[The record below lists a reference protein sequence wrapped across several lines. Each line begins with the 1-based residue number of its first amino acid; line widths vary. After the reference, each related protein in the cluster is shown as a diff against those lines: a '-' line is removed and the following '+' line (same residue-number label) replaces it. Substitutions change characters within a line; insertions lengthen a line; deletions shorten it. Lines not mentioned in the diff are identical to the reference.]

1 MNSSRPPHP
10 DLPRRLVDV
19 LRALPQS
26 ELDGLVSRL
35 GIRIDPQ
42 KRLDVPGQ
50 VARALVALPEVRD
63 PGLLPAASA
72 ELLHRIAEA
81 RGVLVAASL
90 PQAVEPLSAR
100 GIAFARLGD
109 GGGVQLILPTAF
121 LVQLRAWE
129 GEDPRGVRALLAQA
143 SFETCAAIA
152 THYLGRP
159 ATPPLSLA
167 LEPAWEVL
175 SEPAKLSEEIERLAP
190 PERRLLEAVEREGG
204 EVVTEEL
211 LDLEREP
218 MRLRSAMGA
227 TPSRRG
233 AGFALERRGLL
244 IPIHP
249 NRHVIPTEV
258 SAVVGAAGHKEREER
273 RAQVKASV
281 LGGDYAPRRARFA
294 EDPAPLAIAM
304 ALAVRETASEI
315 RPTVGTPR
323 SLTTKLSQ
331 RFGRD
336 LDRVMLLG
344 ALSRAAGL
352 WDPSALSAAAPPGAW
367 SMHEL
372 SRALF
377 RIWRRGGA
385 WDEAR
390 PHPEVYRLAHDARD
404 ASPVGL
410 LKEMLIDAL
419 RELGEGRWVP
429 WNALAGYVR
438 DDARTPG
445 VARLL
450 RRWAERATIEAPSPL
465 DVVRRIA
472 FESLPALGVLDL
484 GDPDDVAGGEVES
497 AMRLTPRGRAMLA
510 GTRPSS
516 AGSPSEFVATDL
528 LRVGGD
534 ASVAAVLALAP
545 FVDVGT
551 VDDHL
556 SLSVTPAAI
565 ARALSAGI
573 EADAVRGRLEAL
585 AKLPDDVARLLRQAG
600 TVLARVSYTPCAG
613 FLSVDDPSVREML
626 LTRRQTADLF
636 VEGSPPGG
644 LLVAIGADGDRLVRR
659 CRALGVEIAQDGQVL
674 RARATTPPAGMPAA
688 GGERRKSSTSS
699 LKRSGG

>member
-1 MNSSRPPHP
+1 VNTSRPPTTAT

-19 LRALPQS
+19 LRALPTS

-35 GIRIDPQ
+35 GIRIDAQ
-42 KRLDVPGQ
+42 KRIDVPGQ
-50 VARALVALPEVRD
+50 VARSLVALPEVRD
-63 PGLLPAASA
+63 PGLLPPASG
-72 ELLHRIAEA
+72 ELLHRIAES
-81 RGVLVAASL
+81 RGLLKTASL

-100 GIAFARLGD
+100 GIVFARLGSP
-109 GGGVQLILPTAF
+109 GVELILPTAF

-143 SFETCAAIA
+143 SFETCSAIA
-152 THYLGRP
+152 SHYLGRP
-159 ATPPLSLA
+159 ATPPLALA

-175 SEPAKLSEEIERLAP
+175 SDPARLTEEIERLAP

-258 SAVVGAAGHKEREER
+258 SAVVAADGQKERELR

-294 EDPAPLAIAM
+294 EDPAPLALAM
-304 ALAVRETASEI
+304 SLAVRETASEI

-336 LDRVMLLG
+336 ADRVMLIG

-352 WDPSALSAAAPPGAW
+352 WDPSALSAAAPPGSW
-367 SMHEL
+367 TIQEIT
-372 SRALF
+372 RALF
-377 RIWRRGGA
+377 RVWRRGGA

-410 LKEMLIDAL
+410 LKEMIIDAL

-445 VARLL
+445 LARLF
-450 RRWAERATIEAPSPL
+450 RRWAERAGLEAPSPL
-465 DVVRRIA
+465 DIVRRIA

-484 GDPDDVAGGEVES
+484 GDAESEDEVGP
-497 AMRLTPRGRAMLA
+497 AMRLTPRGRALLA
-510 GTRPSS
+510 GTAFAAP
-516 AGSPSEFVATDL
+516 AASEFTAADTLVL
-528 LRVGGD
+528 GGG
-534 ASVAAVLALAP
+534 ANVSAVLGVSA
-545 FVDVGT
+545 FVDIGKVG
-551 VDDHL
+551 DQL
-556 SLSVTPAAI
+556 ELSVTSSAI
-565 ARALSAGI
+565 GRALSAGL
-573 EADAVRGRLEAL
+573 EADVVRARLEAL
-585 AKLPDDVARLLRQAG
+585 APLHEDVARLLQQAG
-600 TVLARVSYTPCAG
+600 KVLATVHLVPCSGYLTVEDA
-613 FLSVDDPSVREML
+613 SVREML
-626 LTRRQTADLF
+626 LTRRQTMDLF
-636 VEGSPPGG
+636 VDGSPSGG
-644 LLVAIGADGDRLVRR
+644 LLVASGADVDRLVRR
-659 CRALGVEIAQDGQVL
+659 CRALGVEIVQDGQVL
-674 RARATTPPAGMPAA
+674 RARSTTPPLGMPAA
-688 GGERRKSSTSS
+688 GERRKSSSSS